1 MTTVPPSG
9 AVGSVQIWKAAF
21 FSTCHASAQDVLAG
35 RERPFTA
42 PAYGLLVGRARRFT
56 SLVTQMHVEVCGAL
70 QPEAQRAPAVFAT
83 CHGEIQTCERLIADF
98 RDTSMVSSA
107 RFALSVHNTP
117 SGVYSVA
124 TGSTAPTTTITGTNA
139 VAAGWLEAA
148 LIALDAERPV
158 LLSIADEPVPPVF
171 RGPTEPVGFA
181 AAFLLAAAPD
191 AAGPGCTAELAIVA
205 RGEDHEAPDEAP
217 HEAEDGAPD
226 IDPLQVLARAADAFE
241 RRAPATIV
249 LGRIQPG
256 AVLEL
261 RVWPPAPGAR
271 EACA

>member
-1 MTTVPPSG
+1 MTVVMAPATT
-9 AVGSVQIWKAAF
+9 VGSVQIWKAAF

-70 QPEAQRAPAVFAT
+70 QPEAHRAPAVFAS

-107 RFALSVHNTP
+107 RFALSVHNTA

-124 TGSTAPTTTITGTNA
+124 TESTAPTTTVTGANA
-139 VAAGWLEAA
+139 IAAGWLEAS

-158 LLSIADEPVPPVF
+158 LLSIADEPVPAVF

-181 AAFLLAAAPD
+181 AAFLVGPAPSP
-191 AAGPGCTAELAIVA
+191 AGSGCAAELVITPC
-205 RGEDHEAPDEAP
+205 GDPEGDLT
-217 HEAEDGAPD
+217 
-226 IDPLQVLARAADAFE
+226 IDPLRTLARLADACA
-241 RRAPATIV
+241 RRAHATIA
-249 LGRIQPG
+249 LGPIQPG
-256 AVLEL
+256 AMLEL
-261 RVWPPAPGAR
+261 RVWPPGPRAPGEAR
-271 EACA
+271 A